1 MIDSKNFTC
10 SERSIILIH
19 ANSRRLKID
28 RQKLK
33 FIGLDMDKIREIAPE
48 KRREILFRFYN
59 INTYVNPNI

>member
-1 MIDSKNFTC
+1 MIDSPNFTL
-10 SERSIILIH
+10 SEQSIILIH

-33 FIGLDMDKIREIAPE
+33 FIGLDKDKIREIAPE